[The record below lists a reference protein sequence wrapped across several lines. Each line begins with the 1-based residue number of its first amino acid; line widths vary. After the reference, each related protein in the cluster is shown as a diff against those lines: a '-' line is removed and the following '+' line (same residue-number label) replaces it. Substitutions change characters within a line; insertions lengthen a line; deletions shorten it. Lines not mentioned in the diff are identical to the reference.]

1 MNNENSLDKLQ
12 TPLADHEL
20 NQLADTITNL
30 VADTKNRLAQTVNTT
45 LVAITGILVNILLS
59 LSKRVI
65 LKLNTEQ
72 LYSHH
77 WLKSCVLNWEK
88 DTVVLISTICESFIC
103 FIQFVRRCLTN

>member
-45 LVAITGILVNILLS
+45 LVATYWNIGKYIVEFEQEGNAKAKYGAALLTSLAKILRVKLGKGYSRPNLNNMRKFYLL
-59 LSKRVI
+59 
-65 LKLNTEQ
+65 
-72 LYSHH
+72 YP
-77 WLKSCVLNWEK
+77 
-88 DTVVLISTICESFIC
+88 IC
-103 FIQFVRRCLTN
+103 